1 MFNVP
6 CYLLIN
12 GQPIRM
18 ISKWKSHQKYMIR
31 QMAFTAFPYI
41 IFFSN
46 IRLISVSGLYFTIFE
61 RI

>member
-1 MFNVP
+1 MFNVS

-31 QMAFTAFPYI
+31 QMAFTAFPYL
-41 IFFSN
+41 FFFKQKTH
-46 IRLISVSGLYFTIFE
+46 LCWTVFLTEF
-61 RI
+61 